1 MDCLRN
7 RELRLLLASWLN
19 ALVRDL
25 VLQKHQDGLASY
37 LHFGSP
43 SAFGLTALLQSIVRK
58 LIKVVKDCKEAHT
71 RRRRASVSARK
82 SIVTTPTLRPTHLL
96 EDKFA
101 EAISKDQ
108 DNSDVDFDF
117 VADGRVSVYLGNG
130 ESGNAWSF
138 SAAGGISSRTGAI
151 PSSSAALLQQTFQ
164 RNILQ
169 QSRASISA
177 SITETHAAL
186 NSPPFTSSQGALS
199 RAFVKTIGRL
209 GRWKRVLNSRRT
221 IDTGIAV
228 PANVSAFDLEMSATS
243 DLLTVRGGVEQYLK
257 MIEPHPPELRSLPEQ
272 TNENPPGETGARP
285 LRSVVEV
292 AEEEERIGSAAMVNR
307 AVSTAESQSSIITR
321 STESFCSVLTSELK
335 VNPVVAQVQA
345 RPLWRFVVVSID
357 DLDLSDSLSE
367 AHIESPSVPPGL
379 RKAPRKLPLR
389 RNFEF
394 VRRSGQCVSL
404 TGIRLR
410 DPVGSESSAV
420 SSASVGGRLGT
431 NIQQSQVNAIVN
443 SLTDDG
449 GDSGVEEALQRL
461 EGQINPQRRKEK
473 ALKVDGWVR
482 AIQKRMAAGDF
493 GDDQPRFFDEDE
505 DNEGEDDYIIDQHE
519 TESSL
524 QDVRLDDTANHGTP
538 SQVAPFGAQD
548 DYFGSAMTGT
558 SAQLAVTPP
567 SEPRMENSGPT
578 SPLKTGDAKPALEDA
593 VPLEICRV
601 VSPQGYPRCM
611 TPLYFH
617 PHGGSRDITQIP
629 TASGTKHFS
638 MIDRELFLG
647 VKPEELI
654 LDDWVCCQEVDVPD
668 WTQYLKHWAWW
679 EAESRFSHKTSALA
693 AVCGRFN
700 LMANFVISEIILT
713 HPSERHTL
721 VSKFIRIAIKA
732 YSYSNFHTVAAILA
746 GLLSEWVKKA
756 MLSQFVTP
764 EDNFKAM
771 HQAVRA
777 MVDAKPMDARS
788 HASTIMSGST
798 SESHSKVKHSNDSVP
813 SACVP
818 FIGIYLSQLC
828 LYGKLPDLIDPTSP
842 HDPVGM
848 DSQSLSFDS
857 PAHPDVLD
865 SLTPLPPSMQLEP
878 LINVHKQRLI
888 AGVIKDLI
896 AGQHLASRM
905 NFTVDK
911 KLY

>member
-1 MDCLRN
+1 MAESR
-7 RELRLLLASWLN
+7 S
-19 ALVRDL
+19 
-25 VLQKHQDGLASY
+25 
-37 LHFGSP
+37 
-43 SAFGLTALLQSIVRK
+43 SIV
-58 LIKVVKDCKEAHT
+58 
-71 RRRRASVSARK
+71 
-82 SIVTTPTLRPTHLL
+82 
-96 EDKFA
+96 
-101 EAISKDQ
+101 
-108 DNSDVDFDF
+108 
-117 VADGRVSVYLGNG
+117 
-130 ESGNAWSF
+130 
-138 SAAGGISSRTGAI
+138 
-151 PSSSAALLQQTFQ
+151 
-164 RNILQ
+164 
-169 QSRASISA
+169 
-177 SITETHAAL
+177 
-186 NSPPFTSSQGALS
+186 
-199 RAFVKTIGRL
+199 
-209 GRWKRVLNSRRT
+209 
-221 IDTGIAV
+221 
-228 PANVSAFDLEMSATS
+228 M
-243 DLLTVRGGVEQYLK
+243 
-257 MIEPHPPELRSLPEQ
+257 
-272 TNENPPGETGARP
+272 
-285 LRSVVEV
+285 
-292 AEEEERIGSAAMVNR
+292 
-307 AVSTAESQSSIITR
+307 R

-357 DLDLSDSLSE
+357 DLDLSDSLGE

-389 RNFEF
+389 LNFEF
-394 VRRSGQCVSL
+394 VRRSGPSVSL

-567 SEPRMENSGPT
+567 SEPRMEDSGPT

-601 VSPQGYPRCM
+601 GAPVTSPKFLPPPGRKSHRCWIVNFKADV
-611 TPLYFH
+611 LL
-617 PHGGSRDITQIP
+617 Q
-629 TASGTKHFS
+629 HFS

-668 WTQYLKHWAWW
+668 WTQYLKHWARW
-679 EAESRFSHKTSALA
+679 EAESRFSHKT
-693 AVCGRFN
+693 
-700 LMANFVISEIILT
+700 T
-713 HPSERHTL
+713 KDTL
-721 VSKFIRIAIKA
+721 VSKFIRVAIKA

-746 GLLSEWVKKA
+746 GLLSEWVKRA
-756 MLSQFVTP
+756 MYRQWHRVGPWEMQIFQKLSQFVTP
-764 EDNFKAM
+764 ADNFKAM

-777 MVDAKPMDARS
+777 VVDAKPMDARS

-798 SESHSKVKHSNDSVP
+798 SESHSKAKHGNDNVP

-842 HDPVGM
+842 RDPVGM

-888 AGVIKDLI
+888 AGVIKDLV

-905 NFTVDK
+905 NFAVDK
-911 KLY
+911 KLYQKCLKLRGTAPMRLSGSIAL

>member
-1 MDCLRN
+1 MFVVIRYWLLTFVMDFLPS
-7 RELRLLLASWLN
+7 RELRLLLVSWLN
-19 ALVRDL
+19 ALVRDPM
-25 VLQKHQDGLASY
+25 LQEHQDGL
-37 LHFGSP
+37 
-43 SAFGLTALLQSIVRK
+43 TIVRK
-58 LIKVVKDCKEAHT
+58 LIQVVKDCKEVHT
-71 RRRRASVSARK
+71 RGRHASVSARK
-82 SIVTTPTLRPTHLL
+82 SITTTPTPRPTHLL
-96 EDKFA
+96 GENFV
-101 EAISKDQ
+101 EAISKNQ
-108 DNSDVDFDF
+108 DDSNVDLDF
-117 VADGRVSVYLGNG
+117 IPDDCVSVYLGNG
-130 ESGNAWSF
+130 ESGNAFSF
-138 SAAGGISSRTGAI
+138 T
-151 PSSSAALLQQTFQ
+151 ALLQQTFQ

-186 NSPPFTSSQGALS
+186 NSPPFTSSHGALS
-199 RAFVKTIGRL
+199 LAFVKTIGRL
-209 GRWKRVLNSRRT
+209 GRWKRVLNSRQT

-228 PANVSAFDLEMSATS
+228 PANVSTFDLEMSATS

-257 MIEPHPPELRSLPEQ
+257 MIEPHPPRTPVHPNVDLKIPQELTASSSLPEQ

-285 LRSVVEV
+285 LRSLVEV

-321 STESFCSVLTSELK
+321 STESFGSVLTSELK

-345 RPLWRFVVVSID
+345 RPPWRFVVVSID

-367 AHIESPSVPPGL
+367 AHIESPFVPPGL

-389 RNFEF
+389 RDFEF
-394 VRRSGQCVSL
+394 VRRSGQSVSSM
-404 TGIRLR
+404 GIRSR
-410 DPVGSESSAV
+410 DSVASESSAV
-420 SSASVGGRLGT
+420 SSASVGGGLGT
-431 NIQQSQVNAIVN
+431 NIQQWQVNAIVD

-449 GDSGVEEALQRL
+449 GDGDVEEASRRL

-482 AIQKRMAAGDF
+482 AIQERMAAGDF
-493 GDDQPRFFDEDE
+493 GDEQPRFFDEDE
-505 DNEGEDDYIIDQHE
+505 DNEDEDATLPISTKPD
-519 TESSL
+519 L
-524 QDVRLDDTANHGTP
+524 V
-538 SQVAPFGAQD
+538 VPFGAQMEC
-548 DYFGSAMTGT
+548 FGSAMTGT
-558 SAQLAVTPP
+558 SAQPAVTPP
-567 SEPRMENSGPT
+567 NQPRMEDSGPI
-578 SPLKTGDAKPALEDA
+578 SPLKTGDAKPALED
-593 VPLEICRV
+593 VVHLEILQSRV
-601 VSPQGYPRCM
+601 SSRLSTLHDSSLPPPSQG
-611 TPLYFH
+611 
-617 PHGGSRDITQIP
+617 
-629 TASGTKHFS
+629 ASGTSPKLLPPPGRKSH
-638 MIDRELFLG
+638 R
-647 VKPEELI
+647 
-654 LDDWVCCQEVDVPD
+654 DVLD
-668 WTQYLKHWAWW
+668 WTQYLKDRARWK
-679 EAESRFSHKTSALA
+679 AESRFSHKTSALA
-693 AVCGRFN
+693 AVRGRFN

-756 MLSQFVTP
+756 MYRQWHRVGPWEMQIFQKLSQFVTP

-842 HDPVGM
+842 RDPVGM